1 MVRRVEL
8 PALFHPPTDKAGVL
22 MTTNDMDRD
31 RDRGQI
37 APEERE
43 AMRRRAAEIGRQL
56 DGVKAAR
63 ETVTTRVQDTGAA
76 NIGSAFRFTF
86 ELLAGVGVGG
96 LVGWMLDRQFNTA
109 PWLMLVCLVLG
120 FIGALVNVL
129 RAAAKDKAAQ
139 AASRSPAA
147 AVRDDEDDD
156 R

>member
-1 MVRRVEL
+1 MS
-8 PALFHPPTDKAGVL
+8 A
-22 MTTNDMDRD
+22 NDVD
-31 RDRGQI
+31 RDRGRGEI
-37 APEERE
+37 SPEERE

-56 DGVKAAR
+56 EGVKAAR
-63 ETVTTRVQDTGAA
+63 EPAKARVQDTGAA

-120 FIGALVNVL
+120 FIGALVNVM

-139 AASRSPAA
+139 ASSRSPAP
-147 AVRDDEDDD
+147 AVRDDEDD